1 MDELSML
8 GVGVQAYAL
17 NLFYC
22 LTTIFAGWHM
32 LRWLDRKA
40 GLPFTEALE
49 KMRENPLALGV
60 YYAGRIVAFA
70 IIGAGF
76 LG

>member
-1 MDELSML
+1 METFTLWAF
-8 GVGVQAYAL
+8 GL
-17 NLFYC
+17 NLFYF
-22 LTTIFAGWHM
+22 LTTVVVGWHL

-40 GLPFTEALE
+40 GLSFTEALE

-60 YYAGRIVAFA
+60 YYAGRIIALA